1 MPHLSTNVVHF
12 RAAKADAAP
21 SSSDQ
26 RSLLDAVYAS
36 GSLALPADDRAGK
49 QLAARLQIYGFVTL
63 DEVEAD
69 GSARRLRPSE
79 AVEASVARP
88 WRVSKPSFAA
98 SFAAWAS

>member
-1 MPHLSTNVVHF
+1 MPHPSTNVVPF
-12 RAAKADAAP
+12 RAAKAGASP
-21 SSSDQ
+21 SCDQ
-26 RSLLDAVYAS
+26 RSLLDAVYTS

-63 DEVEAD
+63 DEVEPD

-79 AVEASVARP
+79 AVEASVAHP

-98 SFAAWAS
+98 SLAAWAS